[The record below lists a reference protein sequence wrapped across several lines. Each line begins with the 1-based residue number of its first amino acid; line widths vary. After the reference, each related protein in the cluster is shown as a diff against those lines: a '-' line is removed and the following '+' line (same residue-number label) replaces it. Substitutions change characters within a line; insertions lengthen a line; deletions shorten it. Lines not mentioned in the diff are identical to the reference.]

1 MIIRYL
7 DPWGK
12 VSLGFWKF
20 CKDLS
25 LGLVAWGEGF
35 GASGV

>member
-12 VSLGFWKF
+12 VTISVLTGFCEDNNF
-20 CKDLS
+20 LTI
-25 LGLVAWGEGF
+25 L
-35 GASGV
+35 

>member
-12 VSLGFWKF
+12 VTFKIPVRYPLKEPYSNY
-20 CKDLS
+20 
-25 LGLVAWGEGF
+25 
-35 GASGV
+35 